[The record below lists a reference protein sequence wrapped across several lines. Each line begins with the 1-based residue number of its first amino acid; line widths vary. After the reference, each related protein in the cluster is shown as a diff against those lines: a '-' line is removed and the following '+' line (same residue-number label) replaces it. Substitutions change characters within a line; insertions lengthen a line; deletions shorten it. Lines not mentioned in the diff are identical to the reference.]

1 MIKKLMFVMMLLV
14 SFNVSAWKGLQI
26 TDASQI
32 DEVSPFSTAFAYAPK
47 SANELK
53 AVLDK
58 NNGRMLPFIE
68 ISRYFWDYDTGTF
81 IYKDP
86 TELLNAL
93 GNHKIMIMLD
103 EPFWWIRQACQNG
116 KPQACSEIDSGYYN
130 TREFFKNIKL
140 SSGFQMMHVEA
151 YAELNLQKASN
162 PNSNV
167 IMIESADHIAF
178 SCYGDFNYCGGRTQ
192 MEYAVWLYETMK
204 PHQKIFLV
212 AGAFNFAD
220 EAVVIDQLNNYF
232 FLFENYRSIVSGIGV
247 FVWGNLEGGIVGA
260 RNIPTLKSKV
270 EQLLLNAK

>member
-1 MIKKLMFVMMLLV
+1 
-14 SFNVSAWKGLQI
+14 
-26 TDASQI
+26 
-32 DEVSPFSTAFAYAPK
+32 
-47 SANELK
+47 
-53 AVLDK
+53 
-58 NNGRMLPFIE
+58 MLPFIE
-68 ISRYFWDYDTGTF
+68 ISRFFWDYDTGTF

-151 YAELNLQKASN
+151 YA
-162 PNSNV
+162 
-167 IMIESADHIAF
+167 
-178 SCYGDFNYCGGRTQ
+178 
-192 MEYAVWLYETMK
+192 
-204 PHQKIFLV
+204 
-212 AGAFNFAD
+212 D

-247 FVWGNLEGGIVGA
+247 FVWAIW
-260 RNIPTLKSKV
+260 KV
-270 EQLLLNAK
+270 V